1 MSRTK
6 AQQEAFD
13 KAERAAKRT
22 IEEQEEQ
29 PTSEAPKRTK
39 AQQAQFDAAEAVN
52 QENGTREASDGDT
65 ELEVDNMQSKPN
77 TRIEE

>member
-13 KAERAAKRT
+13 KAERAARKDL
-22 IEEQEEQ
+22 EEPQERPE
-29 PTSEAPKRTK
+29 SEAPKRTK

-52 QENGTREASDGDT
+52 RENGAREATDGDI
-65 ELEVDNMQSKPN
+65 ELEVDNIKVSST
-77 TRIEE
+77 TRLEE